1 MELTTP
7 AVELVHNP
15 CISDAWVHQGS
26 NGLASTVSIES
37 ITRRRKRRWLRG
49 WLIWPLLAVLGAGG
63 WYYYQGQTATTVAP
77 QYATTAAA
85 TGAITVKISAIG
97 TVQPIDEVNVSS
109 TISGI
114 VSAVNVQINDKV
126 IKGDLLASL
135 DTSALEAELARDKA
149 TLTSQEAKLADATA
163 TVDDATIALTRA
175 QTLTTKGLAAQDTL
189 TTAQTAK
196 RRADAGLA
204 SARADIEVAKAD
216 ILLSQSNLDKA
227 RIYAPMDGM
236 VLDRNVEVGQT
247 VSASTAAVTLF
258 QLAHDL
264 GQMQLQ
270 VDVDEADIGK
280 VAVGNAA
287 SFTVDA
293 YQGQTFPATVSAL
306 HFAPQTVDGVVTY
319 RTLLTI
325 DNSDLKL
332 RPGMTAS
339 ADITVEQVQD
349 ALEVPN
355 AAFRYSPPVV
365 TATQRR
371 SGLLGMIFPAQGP
384 RQTTT
389 VTNAL
394 TKEGY
399 RKLYVLK
406 DGTATEVSVKTGVT
420 DGTMTEVLDG
430 TLAAG
435 DLVITGTK
443 AAK

>member
-1 MELTTP
+1 MV
-7 AVELVHNP
+7 ADS
-15 CISDAWVHQGS
+15 ISVQ
-26 NGLASTVSIES
+26 S

-49 WLIWPLLAVLGAGG
+49 WLIWPLLAGLGAGG
-63 WYYYQGQTATTVAP
+63 AYYYSQGQSTATLAP
-77 QYATTAAA
+77 QYATTPAA
-85 TGAITVKISAIG
+85 TGSITVKISAIG
-97 TVQPIDEVNVSS
+97 TVEPIDQVDVSS

-114 VSAVNVQINDKV
+114 VSTVNAHINDTVK
-126 IKGDLLASL
+126 KGDLLASL

-149 TLTSQEAKLADATA
+149 SLASQEAKLADATA
-163 TVDDATIALTRA
+163 TIDDAATALTRA
-175 QTLTTKGLAAQDTL
+175 QTLTQKGLAAQDTL

-204 SARADIEVAKAD
+204 SAKADIEVAKAD
-216 ILLSQSNLDKA
+216 VQLSQSNLDRA
-227 RIYAPMDGM
+227 RILAPMDGM
-236 VLDRNVEVGQT
+236 VLDRKVEVGQT
-247 VSASTAAVTLF
+247 VSASSAAITLF
-258 QLAHDL
+258 KLAHDL

-280 VAVGNAA
+280 VAVGNPAT
-287 SFTVDA
+287 FTVDA
-293 YQGQTFPATVSAL
+293 YQGQIFPGTVSEM

-319 RTLLTI
+319 RTILTI

-349 ALEVPN
+349 ALTVPN

-371 SGLLGMIFPAQGP
+371 SGLLGMLFSGGGTGG

-389 VTNAL
+389 VSNAP
-394 TKEGY
+394 TKDGF

-406 DGTATEVSVKTGVT
+406 DGVATEVSVKTGVT
-420 DGTMTEVLDG
+420 DGAMTEVLDG
-430 TLAAG
+430 SLTAG
-435 DLVITGTK
+435 DAIITGSK